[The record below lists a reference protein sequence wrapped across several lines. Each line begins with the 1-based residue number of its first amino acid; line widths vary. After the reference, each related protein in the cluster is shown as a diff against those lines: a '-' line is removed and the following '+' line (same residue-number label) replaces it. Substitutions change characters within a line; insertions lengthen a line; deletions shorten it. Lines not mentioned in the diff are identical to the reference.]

1 MARER
6 EAAQGVR
13 AEFVRWTRIGQAVA
27 GYIAAYRENDN
38 GGLIELSP
46 VVARVGRGQPFQLFG
61 SLAVGISADLSRKIT
76 PQDVGRVVLIEFK
89 DAEPTGRDY
98 PRRIFRVLELEERDA
113 AAIGLTPEAIREAQ
127 RSAQVPSSS
136 GSSSSSSPARP
147 ATGFPGAEDEDDLP
161 F

>member
-6 EAAQGVR
+6 DGGAPDAR

-27 GYIAAYRENDN
+27 GYIAAYRENDK

-46 VVARVGRGQPFQLFG
+46 VVSRVGRGQDFQVYG
-61 SLAVGISADLSRKIT
+61 SLAVGISADLARKIT
-76 PQDVGRVVLIEFK
+76 PVDVGRVVLIEFK
-89 DAEPTGRDY
+89 DVEPTTREN
-98 PRRIFRVLELEERDA
+98 PRRIFRVLELEEADA
-113 AAIGLTPEAIREAQ
+113 AKIGLTPAAIREAQ
-127 RSAQVPSSS
+127 KAAQVSR
-136 GSSSSSSPARP
+136 SSSSAATAERP